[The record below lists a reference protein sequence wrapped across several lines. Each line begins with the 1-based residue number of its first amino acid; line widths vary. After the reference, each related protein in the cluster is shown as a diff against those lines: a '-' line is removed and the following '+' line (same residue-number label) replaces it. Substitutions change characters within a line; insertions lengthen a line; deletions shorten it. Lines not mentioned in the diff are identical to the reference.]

1 MISIRSFQKMSVPEI
16 INQCQQQI
24 QSYKR
29 GDDPAILRDVVDSLA
44 EGERI
49 LRHALISAGAND
61 RKRIMSI
68 TSLQQ
73 KINELFREVKK
84 L

>member
-1 MISIRSFQKMSVPEI
+1 MISNRSFQKMSVPEI
-16 INQCQQQI
+16 ISRCQQQI
-24 QSYKR
+24 QNYKR
-29 GDDPAILRDVVDSLA
+29 GDDPAILRDVADRLA

-49 LRHALISAGAND
+49 LRHALISAGGND

-68 TSLQQ
+68 TSLQK
-73 KINELFREVKK
+73 KIMELSDQIKK